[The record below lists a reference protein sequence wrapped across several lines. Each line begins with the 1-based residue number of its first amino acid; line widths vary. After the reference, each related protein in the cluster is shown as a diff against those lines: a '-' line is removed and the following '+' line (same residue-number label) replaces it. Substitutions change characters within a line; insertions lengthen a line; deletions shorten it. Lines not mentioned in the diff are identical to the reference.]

1 MSPNDL
7 ISFTDAAREIGC
19 SRSTLYRAADDGR
32 LTNVEVGG
40 RRMLI
45 KDEAWEDFEPR
56 LKGGRVRK
64 LQREDANTGK

>member
-7 ISFTDAAREIGC
+7 ISFTHAARKIGC

-32 LTNVEVGG
+32 LRDVEIGG

-45 KDEAWEDFEPR
+45 KDEAWEDFEPQFR
-56 LKGGRVRK
+56 GGRVNK
-64 LQREDANTGK
+64 VDNENGSGQ